1 MAAAILV
8 RWGCEADR
16 LSVTAEWGHGVA
28 AIGTAAIGVAAT
40 GTAAIGVEIGIIIIT
55 TVVLTS
61 SSSAVF
67 RSGAGAGGIRTA
79 TVMAPHMATAMV
91 TRTATEATATEATAT
106 EATDTVITATVMVT
120 DTAMAMVTDK
130 VMATDPQLHT
140 CSGGL
145 PRLATIMVRL
155 TELWALKRDGQ
166 FAPTSV
172 IAVIAVST
180 AMAQLNRSFPR
191 QVLEGKTAFDCRS
204 FGWLTGGF
212 RRGKGRA
219 AGLFFARSELRTCVR
234 PARDHPLDSFPDFFS
249 GVLAGAGVVVFA
261 GGSFDP
267 AVFSVAGG
275 AAGDS
280 FLAASLYES
289 LR

>member
-1 MAAAILV
+1 
-8 RWGCEADR
+8 
-16 LSVTAEWGHGVA
+16 
-28 AIGTAAIGVAAT
+28 
-40 GTAAIGVEIGIIIIT
+40 VEIGIIIIT

-67 RSGAGAGGIRTA
+67 RSGAGAGVSVRLRLWLPIWLRLWYPYGYGGYGYGGYGYG
-79 TVMAPHMATAMV
+79 
-91 TRTATEATATEATAT
+91 
-106 EATDTVITATVMVT
+106 DYGSVMVT

-172 IAVIAVST
+172 IAVIAVSP

-191 QVLEGKTAFDCRS
+191 QVL
-204 FGWLTGGF
+204 
-212 RRGKGRA
+212 
-219 AGLFFARSELRTCVR
+219 
-234 PARDHPLDSFPDFFS
+234 
-249 GVLAGAGVVVFA
+249 
-261 GGSFDP
+261 
-267 AVFSVAGG
+267 
-275 AAGDS
+275 
-280 FLAASLYES
+280 
-289 LR
+289 